1 MARPRLTPE
10 ERERRRRERSRYTFS
25 DAAYQ
30 HYDPER
36 EGYGR
41 PNDWE
46 RIAEMLFGLK
56 KPVAGIG
63 KYLAA
68 VQSRP

>member
-1 MARPRLTPE
+1 LTPE
-10 ERERRRRERSRYTFS
+10 ERERRRRERSRHTFS

-30 HYDPER
+30 HYDPEV
-36 EGYGR
+36 EGFGTL
-41 PNDWE
+41 NDWE

-63 KYLAA
+63 KYLAS